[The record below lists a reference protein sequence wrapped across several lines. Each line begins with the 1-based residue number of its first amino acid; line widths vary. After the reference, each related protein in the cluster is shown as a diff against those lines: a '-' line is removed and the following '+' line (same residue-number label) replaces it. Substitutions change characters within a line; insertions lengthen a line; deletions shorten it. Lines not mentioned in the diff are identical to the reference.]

1 MMNRKQIQRL
11 LIVIFG
17 LAFVG
22 STAFALIDS
31 LFASRNTT
39 ATNEA
44 ATTEETSATEQLKA
58 QAQGYAKVLE
68 REPENT
74 TALTGLLQTSL
85 QMGDLKS
92 AIAPLKKLTKLY
104 PDNTELKDLLTKIET
119 ELAKQPAPTK
129 TEAHNK
135 QP

>member
-1 MMNRKQIQRL
+1 MNRKQIQRL

-22 STAFALIDS
+22 STAFAIIDS
-31 LFASRNTT
+31 LFAARNTT
-39 ATNEA
+39 TTNEA
-44 ATTEETSATEQLKA
+44 ATTAETSVTEQLQA

-85 QMGDLKS
+85 QMGDLTT
-92 AIAPLKKLTKLY
+92 AIAPLKKLTELY
-104 PDNTELKDLLTKIET
+104 PENTELKDLLTKIET
-119 ELAKQPAPTK
+119 ELAKQSTPTK
-129 TEAHNK
+129 TDTQNN